1 MSTSEIATVL
11 AWHDALS
18 NADLDTLLALSS
30 EDIEIGDAPGARV
43 LLIAADTQG
52 HAALREWAQRTDA
65 TIDVGNIYYHDGVV
79 VVEERI
85 TSKTGDV
92 GTAASAF
99 RVVHDHV
106 TAAFRHDDLAA
117 ALAATELTEDDL
129 QA

>member
-30 EDIEIGDAPGARV
+30 EDIEIGDAHGA
-43 LLIAADTQG
+43 AQG

-129 QA
+129 QP